1 MKKKLVILLGA
12 ILLLVACNKNNETI
26 IEIDKETMIETK
38 IETETETET
47 ETEMEPEPEPE
58 TETETET
65 EKEIETE
72 EDTQSEDDFV
82 NPISDQF
89 TIDDFEN
96 KEDYVVYKL
105 RQITGMK
112 DLEALATGNE
122 INING
127 INAQEFQVYEDMSEH
142 IVTYGY
148 YAVDNA
154 GIIYENDIITNQWI
168 EVQ

>member
-1 MKKKLVILLGA
+1 MKKKLLILLGA
-12 ILLLVACNKNNETI
+12 MFLLVACNKDKETI
-26 IEIDKETMIETK
+26 IETDKETMIETEK
-38 IETETETET
+38 ETETETET
-47 ETEMEPEPEPE
+47 ETEIETETETEIE

-65 EKEIETE
+65 EMETE
-72 EDTQSEDDFV
+72 ETQSEDDFV
-82 NPISDQF
+82 NPIPDQF

-112 DLEALATGNE
+112 DLAALATGNE